1 MKLKISRYKNLSAT
15 MYKERY
21 TLRDVNTLVNKIDSK
36 SISKDE
42 AINIYFDTAEKVKKL
57 QN

>member
-1 MKLKISRYKNLSAT
+1 MD
-15 MYKERY
+15 KERY

>member
-42 AINIYFDTAEKVKKL
+42 AINIYTDTAEKVKKL

>member
-1 MKLKISRYKNLSAT
+1 MKLKISRYKNLSTT
-15 MYKERY
+15 MYKEKY

-42 AINIYFDTAEKVKKL
+42 AINIYTDTAEKVKKL

>member
-1 MKLKISRYKNLSAT
+1 MD
-15 MYKERY
+15 KERY
-21 TLRDVNTLVNKIDSK
+21 TLRNVNTLVNKIDSK

-42 AINIYFDTAEKVKKL
+42 AINIYTDTAENVKKL

>member
-1 MKLKISRYKNLSAT
+1 MKLKISRNKNLSTT
-15 MYKERY
+15 MYKEKY

-42 AINIYFDTAEKVKKL
+42 AINIYTDTAEKVKKL